1 MKKYRHFILVL
12 LFIFVLAGCSNEK
25 SEKDTTVNS
34 STISEN
40 IQTQNIPSKNDN
52 QNIDI
57 EYKSEDFELSS
68 TKIENP
74 DGSVTHKFEEI
85 EITVL
90 SDNYLFNANKEE
102 NLKSITML
110 EKQEDN
116 IFPRIDMMV
125 LNTGIKISEITI
137 TEQQYQELFLSICS
151 GYRINK
157 DDTAEILNTTILNDG
172 CQIEFRMNINGKVYP
187 GMSVFEIR
195 GEELFVRTFFGNEND
210 SFLGTMYEIF
220 DSDIVWVK

>member
-68 TKIENP
+68 TETENP
-74 DGSVTHKFEEI
+74 DGSVTHKFEDI
-85 EITVL
+85 EITVP
-90 SDNYLFNANKEE
+90 SDDYLFNASKEE
-102 NLKSITML
+102 NSKSITLL
-110 EKQEDN
+110 EQQGAN
-116 IFPRIDMMV
+116 IFPRIDIMV
-125 LNTGIKISEITI
+125 LNTGIKISEIRI
-137 TEQQYQELFLSICS
+137 TEQQYQELLLSMCS
-151 GYRINK
+151 GYKINK
-157 DDTAEILNTTILNDG
+157 DDTVEILNTTILNNG
-172 CQIEFRMNINGKVYP
+172 CQIEFRMNINGKICP
-187 GMSVFEIR
+187 GMSVFEIG
-195 GEELFVRTFFGNEND
+195 GEELFVRTFFGDEND
-210 SFLGTMYEIF
+210 SFSGIMYEIF

>member
-1 MKKYRHFILVL
+1 MKKYRYFILVL
-12 LFIFVLAGCSNEK
+12 LLIFVLAGCNNEK
-25 SEKDTTVNS
+25 SEKDTTVDS
-34 STISEN
+34 STVSESV
-40 IQTQNIPSKNDN
+40 QTQNIPSKNDN

-68 TKIENP
+68 TETENP
-74 DGSVTHKFEEI
+74 DGSITYKFEEI

-157 DDTAEILNTTILNDG
+157 DDTAEILDITIMNNG
-172 CQIEFRMNINGKVYP
+172 CQIEFHMNINGKMYP
-187 GMSVFEIR
+187 GMSVFEIG
-195 GEELFVRTFFGNEND
+195 GEELFVRTFFGDEND
-210 SFLGTMYEIF
+210 SFSGTMYEIF

>member
-1 MKKYRHFILVL
+1 MKKHRYFIFVL
-12 LFIFVLAGCSNEK
+12 LLIFVLAGCNKEESNK
-25 SEKDTTVNS
+25 NVAVDS
-34 STISEN
+34 SVVSEN
-40 IQTQNIPSKNDN
+40 VQTQNIASENND
-52 QNIDI
+52 QNTNI
-57 EYKSEDFELSS
+57 EYKSENFELKS
-68 TKIENP
+68 TRIENP
-74 DGSVTHKFEEI
+74 DGSITYKFEEI

-157 DDTAEILNTTILNDG
+157 DDTAEILDITIMNNG
-172 CQIEFRMNINGKVYP
+172 CQIEFRMNINGKMYP
-187 GMSVFEIR
+187 GMSVFEIG
-195 GEELFVRTFFGNEND
+195 GEELFVRTFFGDEND
-210 SFLGTMYEIF
+210 SFSGTMYEIF